1 MIVNV
6 NFQMQWRH

>member
-6 NFQMQWRH
+6 NLSAY

>member
-6 NFQMQWRH
+6 NTW